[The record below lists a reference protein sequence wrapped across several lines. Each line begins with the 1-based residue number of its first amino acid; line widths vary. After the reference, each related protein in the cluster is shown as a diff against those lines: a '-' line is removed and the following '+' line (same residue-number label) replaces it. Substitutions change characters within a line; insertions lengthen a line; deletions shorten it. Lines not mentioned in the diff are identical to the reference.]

1 MKTILKT
8 KIVMF
13 AILTLLSTTATAENN
28 PKLTQEEKCLAM
40 SIYYEARG
48 ESAEGQYAVADVV
61 LNRVDD
67 QRFPDTI
74 CDVIKQKNQFHW
86 KKVLPKSNAS
96 WHTAKEV
103 AMDILSNETHRG
115 ITDGA
120 IFFQRSSRVPPYAD
134 ERTKQIGNHN
144 FFL

>member
-1 MKTILKT
+1 MKKLLKI
-8 KIVMF
+8 KIAAI
-13 AILTLLSTTATAENN
+13 AILGFFSAVAIAENH

-48 ESAEGQYAVADVV
+48 EPKAGQYAVADVV
-61 LNRVDD
+61 LNRVED

-86 KKVLPKSNAS
+86 KKVLPKPNENWFLAAVI
-96 WHTAKEV
+96 AK
-103 AMDILSNETHRG
+103 DILSNETHRG

-120 IFFQRSSRVPPYAD
+120 IFFQKSARVPPYAD
-134 ERTKQIGNHN
+134 ERTKKIGNHN